1 MSPMPDPA
9 TPSKPGP
16 PELAAAPATLRCVEP
31 AAGAAWPRYR
41 VWAPHAR
48 AVTLRVGSESADMTP
63 AERGWWQSAVPCRHG
78 DDYGF
83 VLDGE
88 GPFADPR
95 SPHQPHGVH
104 GLSRWVDQAEF
115 AWTDRGWQA
124 PPLSSALIYELHV
137 GTFSEAGTFEGA
149 IEHLEHLVSLGV
161 THVELMPVC
170 EFAGRHGWGYD
181 GVDLYAPHHGYGGP
195 DGLKRL
201 VDACHARSLAVVLDV
216 VYNHLGPAGCYVQRF
231 GPYFSSRHKT
241 AWGDAVNLDGPDSD
255 EVRRFFCDNA
265 LMWLRDYHIDALR
278 LDAVHAFIDQSAEHF
293 LRQLAAEV
301 RALAAATGRQLA
313 LVAES
318 DLNDPQVVR
327 SADAGGHGIDA
338 QWSDDFHHALH
349 SVVTGERGGY
359 YEDFGTLAHLA
370 AALRAPFI
378 YTGGYSAHRRRR
390 HGASP
395 AGIPGGRFVVSLQNH
410 DQVGNRAT
418 GDRIGMLTSPE
429 WARIGALLLL
439 TSPYVPLL
447 FQGEEWSAATPFLY
461 FTDHDAELG
470 AQVSAG
476 RRREFAPFGWDPA
489 SIPDPQDPAT
499 FDRSKLRWDELR
511 HEPHTTMLAWYRS
524 LVALRWEIPSLREG
538 RYADAEVSADE
549 VRSLLVIRRRDVL
562 IACNFSGQPQ
572 AVPLDGMTTLRL
584 ASTAGVRLDGD
595 DLLLPPEAAAIVT

>member
-1 MSPMPDPA
+1 MLAVQPA
-9 TPSKPGP
+9 GPG
-16 PELAAAPATLRCVEP
+16 TQRP
-31 AAGAAWPRYR
+31 AARTAGPRYR

-48 AVTLRVGSESADMTP
+48 SVTLRAGGESFAMTA
-63 AERGWWQSAVPCRHG
+63 AERGWWLSSVPCRHG

-83 VLDGE
+83 LLDGE

-95 SPHQPHGVH
+95 SPHQPGGVH
-104 GLSRWVDQAEF
+104 GLSRWVDHAAF
-115 AWTDRGWQA
+115 DWTDRDWQA
-124 PPLSSALIYELHV
+124 PPLASALIYELHV
-137 GTFSEAGTFEGA
+137 GTFSAAGTFEGA
-149 IEHLEHLVSLGV
+149 IEHLDHLVSLGV

-170 EFAGRHGWGYD
+170 EFAGERGWGYD

-216 VYNHLGPAGCYVQRF
+216 VYNHFGPAGCYWQRF

-241 AWGDAVNLDGPDSD
+241 AWGDAVNLDGADSH

-265 LMWLRDYHIDALR
+265 LMWLRDYHIDVLR
-278 LDAVHAFIDQSAEHF
+278 LDAVHALVDQSAEHF

-301 RALAAATGRQLA
+301 RALGAAAGRQLA

-349 SVVTGERGGY
+349 SVITGERGGY

-370 AALRAPFI
+370 AALRAPFV
-378 YTGGYSAHRRRR
+378 YAGGYSAHRRRR

-418 GDRIGMLTSPE
+418 GDRIGMLVSPE
-429 WARIGALLLL
+429 RARIGALLLL

-447 FQGEEWSAATPFLY
+447 FQGEEWAAATPFLY
-461 FTDHDAELG
+461 FTDHEAELG

-476 RRREFAPFGWDPA
+476 RRREFAAFGWDGA
-489 SIPDPQDPAT
+489 SIPDPQDPRT
-499 FDRSKLRWDELR
+499 FARSQLRWDELGR
-511 HEPHTTMLAWYRS
+511 EPHSTMLAWYR
-524 LVALRWEIPSLREG
+524 ALIGLRREIPSLRDG
-538 RYADAEVSADE
+538 RYAEAEVSADE
-549 VRSLLVIRRRDVL
+549 TRALLVVRRRDVL
-562 IACNFSGQPQ
+562 IACNFSTEPQ
-572 AVPLDGMTTLRL
+572 AVPLDGMTALRL
-584 ASTAGVRLDGD
+584 ASTPGVLFDAG
-595 DLLLPPEAAAIVT
+595 DLLLPPEAAALVT